1 MLLEGDTVIAADFG
15 IRPVFE
21 PDLLVT
27 VKDDGINTATT
38 PGEAARHL
46 DRIYPF
52 IELADLALEK
62 GEPLNPAIITAINV
76 GARFGI
82 RGGPIVVAATP
93 DFVDALATMRVTK
106 LDDQGREL
114 SRASGRDFLGHP
126 FNAVVRSEKS
136 RVGKGS

>member
-38 PGEAARHL
+38 PGDAARHL

-62 GEPLNPAIITAINV
+62 GEPPSVAIITAINV

-82 RGGPIVVAATP
+82 RGRPVAGEATP
-93 DFVDALATMRVTK
+93 EI
-106 LDDQGREL
+106 GR
-114 SRASGRDFLGHP
+114 AAGRGE
-126 FNAVVRSEKS
+126 VCQYV
-136 RVGKGS
+136 